1 MRCDVMPGKLM
12 EYFNASP
19 RIGTLSTADRSG
31 KVDTGIFGSPR
42 MLDEKTVIMGLGQN
56 RSLANLKENPNAV
69 FMIVEPGETVMDW
82 KGIRV
87 YMKMK
92 NMATSGKPLEDYRQR
107 MAAVAG
113 KEAAA
118 MIQAVV
124 TFDVTE
130 LRPIMDMGQGWEK
143 SI

>member
-1 MRCDVMPGKLM
+1 MPGKLM

-92 NMATSGKPLEDYRQR
+92 SMAMSGKPLEDYRQR

-124 TFDVTE
+124 TFEVTE

>member
-1 MRCDVMPGKLM
+1 
-12 EYFNASP
+12 
-19 RIGTLSTADRSG
+19 
-31 KVDTGIFGSPR
+31 
-42 MLDEKTVIMGLGQN
+42 MGLGQN

-69 FMIVEPGETVMDW
+69 FMIVEPGETIVDW

-92 NMATSGKPLEDYRQR
+92 NLAASGKPLDDYRQR

-124 TFDVTE
+124 TFEVTE
-130 LRPIMDMGQGWEK
+130 LRPIIDMGQGWEK

>member
-1 MRCDVMPGKLM
+1 MTGKLM

-19 RIGTLSTADRSG
+19 RIGTLSTADRNG
-31 KVDTGIFGSPR
+31 KVNTGIFGSPR

-69 FMIVEPGETVMDW
+69 FMIVEPGETVMEW

-92 NMATSGKPLEDYRQR
+92 NLATSGKPLEDYRQR

-118 MIQAVV
+118 MIQAAV
-124 TFDVTE
+124 TFEVTE
-130 LRPIMDMGQGWEK
+130 LRPIIDMGQGWEK

>member
-1 MRCDVMPGKLM
+1 MPGKLM
-12 EYFNASP
+12 EYFNAAP
-19 RIGTLSTADRSG
+19 RIGTLSTADRTG

-42 MLDEKTVIMGLGQN
+42 MIDEKTVIMGLGQN

-87 YMKMK
+87 YMRMK
-92 NMATSGKPLEDYRQR
+92 NLATTGKPLEDYRQR

-124 TFDVTE
+124 TFEVTE

>member
-1 MRCDVMPGKLM
+1 MPVKLM

-56 RSLANLKENPNAV
+56 RSLANLKENPQAV

-87 YMKMK
+87 YMRMK
-92 NMATSGKPLEDYRQR
+92 DLATSGKPLDDYRQR

-124 TFDVTE
+124 TFEVTE
-130 LRPIMDMGQGWEK
+130 LRPIIDMGQGWEK

>member
-1 MRCDVMPGKLM
+1 MPGKLM

-42 MLDEKTVIMGLGQN
+42 MIDEKTVIMGLGQN

-69 FMIVEPGETVMDW
+69 FMIIEPGETVMDW

-87 YMKMK
+87 YMRMK
-92 NMATSGKPLEDYRQR
+92 DLATSGKPLEDYRQR

-124 TFDVTE
+124 TFEVTE

>member
-1 MRCDVMPGKLM
+1 MTSQLM
-12 EYFNASP
+12 EYFNKQP
-19 RIGTLSTADRSG
+19 RLGSISTASKDGR
-31 KVDTGIFGSPR
+31 VDVAVMGSPR
-42 MLDEKTVIMGLGQN
+42 MTDEKTVVIGLGAN
-56 RSLANLKENPNAV
+56 RTLANLRENPNAV

-92 NMATSGKPLEDYRQR
+92 NIATSGKPLEDYRQR

>member
-1 MRCDVMPGKLM
+1 MPGKLM

-69 FMIVEPGETVMDW
+69 FMIVEPGETIVDW

-87 YMKMK
+87 YMKM
-92 NMATSGKPLEDYRQR
+92 NNLAASGKPLDDYRQR

-124 TFDVTE
+124 TFEVTE
-130 LRPIMDMGQGWEK
+130 LRPIIDMGQGWEK

>member
-1 MRCDVMPGKLM
+1 MPGKLM
-12 EYFNASP
+12 DYFNTSP
-19 RIGTLSTADRSG
+19 RIGTLSTADTSG

-56 RSLANLKENPNAV
+56 RTLANLKENPNAV
-69 FMIVEPGETVMDW
+69 FMIVEPGETIMDW

-87 YMKMK
+87 YMKSKSMVS
-92 NMATSGKPLEDYRQR
+92 SGKPLEDYRER

-124 TFDVTE
+124 TFEVTE
-130 LRPIMDMGQGWEK
+130 LRPIIDRGQGWET

>member
-1 MRCDVMPGKLM
+1 MLAKLM

-56 RSLANLKENPNAV
+56 RSLANLKENPQAV

-87 YMKMK
+87 YMRMK
-92 NMATSGKPLEDYRQR
+92 DLATSGKPLDDYRQR

-124 TFDVTE
+124 TFEVTE
-130 LRPIMDMGQGWEK
+130 LRPIIDMGQGWEK